1 MTGWVALMCA
11 AGWLIGWL
19 IGWSKRLPASDRADA
34 VSVTVIVPARNE
46 AERIGPLLAVVA
58 SAGID
63 VIVVDDGSTDATA
76 VLAAAAG
83 ATVAGVERAPGWT
96 GKAWACWSGATAARG
111 DVLVFL
117 DADTV
122 ATPSA
127 IRQLARRAAASGGL
141 VSVQPHH
148 RIARWHEY
156 FSALPNLVAVMG
168 AGTGRAPR
176 GSRWRGPAAFGMAMA
191 IPRRIYFDV
200 GGHSVRP
207 SAVIDDLALA
217 ATVHEAGAPVETW
230 CGGADISVRMY
241 AEGVGQLV
249 RGWTKNLVAGAR
261 SIPILRTL
269 AVTLWIATLAQSCVA
284 MLTSLASGHVS
295 AVATVVY
302 LAFAVQAS
310 ILAARVGSFGIGTLV
325 ALPVLTAGF
334 MALFLASAVGSVF
347 RKSVSWRGRA
357 VEVGAMR

>member
-1 MTGWVALMCA
+1 MTGWVVLVCA
-11 AGWLIGWL
+11 AGWLIGWMV
-19 IGWSKRLPASDRADA
+19 GWSKRLPAAVGADA
-34 VSVTVIVPARNE
+34 PSVTVIVPARNE
-46 AERIGPLLAVVA
+46 AGRIGPLLTEVA
-58 SAGID
+58 SAGVD
-63 VIVVDDGSTDATA
+63 VIVVDDGSTDDTAT
-76 VLAAAAG
+76 LAASAG
-83 ATVAGVERAPGWT
+83 ATVVAVERAPGWT
-96 GKAWACWSGATAARG
+96 GKAWACWSGATAARR

-122 ATPSA
+122 ATPPA
-127 IRQLARRAAASGGL
+127 IRQLATRAAASGGL

-168 AGTGRAPR
+168 AGTGRVPR

-310 ILAARVGSFGIGTLV
+310 ILAARVGSFGIGTLI

-334 MALFLASAVGSVF
+334 MALFLASAVGSVL
-347 RKSVSWRGRA
+347 RRSVSWRGRA